1 MTDIQPITVAA
12 YRLAEIADILAR
24 AQQIDFDPERDMPFV
39 DVDEEIR
46 RMNPDPSQRLHIA
59 GILVSSPLVN
69 AGQARRALT
78 ELESIGKV
86 DVKRFIALIKRQI
99 EVDEKHRADLYA
111 VIADEQ
117 RKAAEAAEQAEALRP
132 KTMLERIE
140 QLEAQIAEKEGR

>member
-1 MTDIQPITVAA
+1 MTNIQPITVAA

-24 AQQIDFDPERDMPFV
+24 AQQIDFDPERDMPLV
-39 DVDEEIR
+39 DVNEEIR

-69 AGQARRALT
+69 AGQARHALAQ
-78 ELESIGKV
+78 LESIGKV
-86 DVKRFIALIKRQI
+86 DVKRFTALIKRQI

-132 KTMLERIE
+132 KTLLERIE

>member
-12 YRLAEIADILAR
+12 YRLAEIADVLAH

-69 AGQARRALT
+69 AGQARHALT

-86 DVKRFIALIKRQI
+86 DVKRFAALIKRQI

-140 QLEAQIAEKEGR
+140 QLESQLAEKEDK